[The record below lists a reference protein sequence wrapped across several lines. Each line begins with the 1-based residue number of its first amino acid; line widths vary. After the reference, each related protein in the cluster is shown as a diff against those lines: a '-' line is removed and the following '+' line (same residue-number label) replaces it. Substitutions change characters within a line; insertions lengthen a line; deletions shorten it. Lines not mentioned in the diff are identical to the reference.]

1 MKTTTRHIAFTLV
14 ELLTVMAIIG
24 ILMGLILTGVQ
35 SALYSSRRASARAS
49 THNIAHAIRAYSL
62 DYGNYP
68 AVATPT
74 GPEDSRMIVVGE
86 SAGLATESNAG
97 LFNAL
102 RAIPVGMNVDHKL
115 NPRRQTYFTGPTA
128 KSSKPPRGGFADG
141 TIFPPELVGCFI
153 DPWGGQYCIVMDA
166 DGDDMLDLGT
176 IYADLNGPGNI
187 VRQNPCVFSLAAD
200 GIRGARGY
208 EGLSQKPNGNTP
220 TDDLF
225 SWR

>member
-1 MKTTTRHIAFTLV
+1 MKTTTRHYAFTLV

-35 SALYSSRRASARAS
+35 SAINSSRRASASAS
-49 THNIAHAIRAYSL
+49 VHNIAHAIRAYSL
-62 DYGNYP
+62 DYGKYP
-68 AVATPT
+68 AVAAPT
-74 GPEDSRMIVVGE
+74 GTEDSRMIVVGE

-97 LFNAL
+97 LFNTL
-102 RAIPVGMNVDHKL
+102 RGIPVGVNDDHKL

-128 KSSKPPRGGFADG
+128 KSSKPPRSGFADG
-141 TIFPPELVGCFI
+141 TIFPPQLTGCFM
-153 DPWGGQYCIVMDA
+153 DPWGGQYCVVMDA
-166 DGDDMLDLGT
+166 DGDDTIDLGS
-176 IYADLNGPGNI
+176 IYADLSGPGNI

-208 EGLSQKPNGNTP
+208 EGLSQKPSGNTP
-220 TDDLF
+220 ADDLF